1 MQPPFAT
8 AVHNLLGIRKLVP
21 VLLSHCAQG
30 NGSYADKRPNGRES
44 CTRHKRV
51 RSPAD
56 ASAHAGRC
64 VGPIQLL
71 SQPPATVESLEGDY
85 LRLALCT
92 YERLDRKDGRLRIA
106 EPSDQDSMRI
116 DFDPGSGQHWDLSF
130 INEDPGRLTRVE
142 VTSPRILEGSFSREH
157 ALAIA
162 RACAA

>member
-1 MQPPFAT
+1 MFPFCCRT
-8 AVHNLLGIRKLVP
+8 VHKGTDHMRTSGQMAGKAAPGISAYVALLTP
-21 VLLSHCAQG
+21 VLTL
-30 NGSYADKRPNGRES
+30 
-44 CTRHKRV
+44 
-51 RSPAD
+51 
-56 ASAHAGRC
+56 AGC